1 MMASKRAPND
11 EVVLIVPCS
20 GLGKSYGTVG
30 REAAFEVTERL
41 RPGASTLMP
50 LSLLVMGDDDA
61 RFLLAES
68 PAITI
73 DGCKLACAS
82 KMAKESGGKVAR
94 AFAVMDVHRRHRD
107 LKPQGVAQLNEAGEE
122 LARLMAEEI
131 AQEIDRL
138 GVSAPAA
145 SGDEGDGDV

>member
-1 MMASKRAPND
+1 MGAERTPSEK
-11 EVVLIVPCS
+11 VILIVPCS

-41 RPGASTLMP
+41 RPGASALMP

-61 RFLLAES
+61 RSLVAES
-68 PAITI
+68 PAIAI

-82 KMAKESGGKVAR
+82 KMVVESGGQVAR
-94 AFAVMDVHRRHRD
+94 AFAVMDAHRRHRD

-122 LARLMAEEI
+122 LARVMAEEI
-131 AQEIDRL
+131 AEEIDRL
-138 GVSAPAA
+138 GVSARSA
-145 SGDEGDGDV
+145 GENEGDSDA

>member
-1 MMASKRAPND
+1 MGTERVPSG

-41 RPGASTLMP
+41 RPEASALMP
-50 LSLLVMGDDDA
+50 LSLLVMGDDSA
-61 RFLLAES
+61 RSLVARS
-68 PAITI
+68 PAIAI

-82 KMAKESGGKVAR
+82 KMVVESGGHVAR
-94 AFAVMDVHRRHRD
+94 VFAVMDAHRRHRD

-122 LARLMAEEI
+122 LARVMAAEI
-131 AQEIDRL
+131 AREVDRL
-138 GVSAPAA
+138 RVPSAPTAE
-145 SGDEGDGDV
+145 SEGGGDA